1 MAQSDTNGSLSDW
14 SAFGRALPNTIV
26 NQLAYNTTADVLAV
40 SLYGRGIW
48 TLDDVTSYFSTATVL
63 QFGLAD
69 NNSTPD
75 TSQLGGNRPLIKYG
89 TGVLTIMSDATY
101 TGGTTINA
109 GTLQIGN
116 GGTSGSI
123 IGDVNDNGTLAFN
136 RSDIVTFSGVVSG
149 TGALTQVGTGTTIL
163 TGANIYSG
171 GTTIA
176 AGTLQLGNGGT
187 AGSIIGD
194 VVDNATLAF
203 NRADTVTFAGAISGM
218 GALVHAGSG
227 ITILTGEN
235 TYTGGTTVGAGTL
248 QIGNGGTSGSIV
260 GNVIDNATL
269 AFNSSDTVT
278 FPGIISGTGSVVQA
292 GAGATVL
299 SGANT
304 YGGGTTLASGTIVV
318 GNNSAL
324 GTGTLAMAAGTT
336 LSFLNTANFTV
347 GNPITISGDPFFA
360 PPANTTQT
368 LTGVISDGGAPG
380 TLDMTGAGTLVLS
393 AINTYTGPTNV
404 DAGTLQVNGSIATS
418 SLTSVNNGGTLAG
431 AGTVGNTQINGG
443 GSFAPGAPVWP
454 ARRWRSPAIFRSSPA
469 RLLWCRPTQ
478 RPPRVPMS
486 AARRR

>member
-48 TLDDVTSYFSTATVL
+48 TLYDVTSYFSTATVL

-136 RSDIVTFSGVVSG
+136 RSDIVTFCGVVSG
-149 TGALTQVGTGTTIL
+149 TGALTQVGSGTTIL
-163 TGANIYSG
+163 TGANIYCG

-187 AGSIIGD
+187 TGSIIGD

-203 NRADTVTFAGAISGM
+203 NRADTVTFAGAISG
-218 GALVHAGSG
+218 
-227 ITILTGEN
+227 
-235 TYTGGTTVGAGTL
+235 
-248 QIGNGGTSGSIV
+248 
-260 GNVIDNATL
+260 
-269 AFNSSDTVT
+269 
-278 FPGIISGTGSVVQA
+278 
-292 GAGATVL
+292 
-299 SGANT
+299 
-304 YGGGTTLASGTIVV
+304 
-318 GNNSAL
+318 
-324 GTGTLAMAAGTT
+324 
-336 LSFLNTANFTV
+336 
-347 GNPITISGDPFFA
+347 
-360 PPANTTQT
+360 
-368 LTGVISDGGAPG
+368 
-380 TLDMTGAGTLVLS
+380 TGASFTPAAALPFSPVRIPTPAARPSGPAPCRS
-393 AINTYTGPTNV
+393 AT
-404 DAGTLQVNGSIATS
+404 A
-418 SLTSVNNGGTLAG
+418 
-431 AGTVGNTQINGG
+431 
-443 GSFAPGAPVWP
+443 APRV
-454 ARRWRSPAIFRSSPA
+454 RSSA
-469 RLLWCRPTQ
+469 T
-478 RPPRVPMS
+478 
-486 AARRR
+486 